1 MLGNIGWKNSVNKM
15 NDNKE
20 LTKYLNEY
28 LRMEKP
34 QFAVMI
40 SGRWG
45 CGKTYYIENQI
56 AEWGKKKEKAR
67 GDSIVLKPIYV
78 SVNGL
83 NNVSSVARK
92 IKAVLHPML
101 YSKGAK
107 AAKKVVLAA
116 MNIAV
121 KSKMD
126 FEGDGTGEDLNS
138 LLDAEGVL
146 DIFMSDS
153 NSVKGNR
160 ILVLDDIE
168 RSKIPLDEL
177 FGFVNGIVE
186 HSNSKV
192 ILICDEEKLIE
203 VAKKENL
210 SVEYKDFKEKLV
222 GQTFSLE
229 VDYAGITNVF
239 IEASN
244 SKILQDNR
252 RIITE
257 LFVASKCENLRLI
270 RHCLIDIK
278 RFFDQ
283 LPKSIEKNSSYKFFV
298 TNVVAYLTI
307 ASLEDRF
314 GNKTVEH
321 YQSYFLSEDDKA
333 LVHEIGQKYNG
344 ILESYGLYN
353 SVYTIPI
360 KHLVSFVRSG
370 FLTSPDYLVSQCRM
384 LQSRNLTNW
393 EKLWNCSRL
402 SNTEFETLL
411 DSEKKRFYNKEL
423 GYSFEVVH
431 LAGILL
437 SLERRGLV
445 RLSRNNVVRIAK
457 SNIRDINEKYPD
469 DATRYY
475 LNSQGYEFHESE
487 TDEMREIISFS
498 GELYQKRIKKQETD
512 YVAGI
517 WQSMN
522 DNITHSWLDDKF
534 DEATPTRRCPYS
546 MEAIFTQVSPSF
558 LADKLANLS
567 NNAKIEFC
575 QFMIGRY
582 YLKGSN
588 IIGELRNEMK
598 SDKEPLEKISKLLKS
613 KAKRQKLI
621 DKENT
626 LRIVSKMDEAIEK
639 L

>member
-1 MLGNIGWKNSVNKM
+1 MK
-15 NDNKE
+15 DNKE
-20 LTKYLNEY
+20 LTTYLNEY
-28 LRMEKP
+28 LKMEKP

-40 SGRWG
+40 SGKWG

-56 AEWGKKKEKAR
+56 IEWDKKKEKAS
-67 GDSIVLKPIYV
+67 GDSVVLKPIYV

-83 NNVSSVARK
+83 NNVGSVVRK
-92 IKAVLHPML
+92 IKAVLHPIL

-107 AAKKVVLAA
+107 VAKKVVLAA

-121 KSKMD
+121 KSKVD

-138 LLDAEGVL
+138 LLDAEGIL

-192 ILICDEEKLIE
+192 VLICDEEKLIE

-239 IEASN
+239 IDTSGN
-244 SKILQDNR
+244 KMLQDNR

-257 LFVASKCENLRLI
+257 LFIASKCENLRLI

-278 RFFDQ
+278 RFFNQ
-283 LPKSIEKNSSYKFFV
+283 LPKSIEKNSNYKNFV

-307 ASLEDRF
+307 ASLEDRY
-314 GNKTVEH
+314 GNKAIEY
-321 YQSYFLSEDDKA
+321 YQSYFCSEEDKA
-333 LVHEIGQKYNG
+333 HVHEIGQKYNS
-344 ILESYGLYN
+344 ILENHGLYN
-353 SVYTIPI
+353 SAYTIPV
-360 KHLVSFVRSG
+360 KQLVDFVRTG
-370 FLTSPDYLVSQCRM
+370 FLASPDYLVSQCRM
-384 LQSRNLTNW
+384 LKSRNLTNW

-402 SNTEFETLL
+402 TNLEFETLL
-411 DSEKKRFYNKEL
+411 ESEKKRFYNKEL

-445 RLSRNNVVRIAK
+445 KLSRKNVVRIAK
-457 SNIRDINEKYPD
+457 SNIKEINEKYPD

-512 YVAGI
+512 YVVGV
-517 WQSMN
+517 WKSMK
-522 DNITHSWLDDKF
+522 DDMTYSWLSDKF
-534 DEATPTRRCPYS
+534 DEVTPTRRCSYS
-546 MEAIFTQVSPSF
+546 MEAIFTQVSPAY
-558 LADKLANLS
+558 LADKLAILS

-588 IIGELRNEMK
+588 IIGELSNEMK
-598 SDKEPLEKISKLLKS
+598 LDKEPLEKISKLLKS

-626 LRIVSKMDEAIEK
+626 LRIVSKIDEAIEK

>member
-1 MLGNIGWKNSVNKM
+1 MK
-15 NDNKE
+15 DNKE
-20 LTKYLNEY
+20 LTTYLNEY
-28 LRMEKP
+28 LKMEKP

-40 SGRWG
+40 SGKWG

-56 AEWGKKKEKAR
+56 KEWSKKKER
-67 GDSIVLKPIYV
+67 DSKDSVLLKPIYV

-83 NNVSSVARK
+83 NNVGSVVRK
-92 IKAVLHPML
+92 IKAVLHPIL

-107 AAKKVVLAA
+107 VAKKVVLAA

-121 KSKMD
+121 KNKVD
-126 FEGDGTGEDLNS
+126 LEGDGTGEDLNS
-138 LLDAEGVL
+138 LLDTEGIL

-192 ILICDEEKLIE
+192 ILICDEVKLIE
-203 VAKKENL
+203 IAEKENL
-210 SVEYKDFKEKLV
+210 SIEYKDFKEKLV
-222 GQTFSLE
+222 GQTFLLE
-229 VDYAGITNVF
+229 ADYAGITSVF
-239 IEASN
+239 IDN
-244 SKILQDNR
+244 SGNKILLDNR
-252 RIITE
+252 NLITE
-257 LFVASKCENLRLI
+257 LFIASKCENLRLI

-283 LPKSIEKNSSYKFFV
+283 LPNSIEKNSNYKDFV

-307 ASLEDRF
+307 ASFEDRY
-314 GNKTVEH
+314 GNKAIEH
-321 YQSYFLSEDDKA
+321 YQSYSCPEGDKT
-333 LVHEIGQKYNG
+333 LVSEIGQKYNG
-344 ILESYGLYN
+344 ILENHGLYN
-353 SVYTIPI
+353 SVYTISI
-360 KHLVSFVRSG
+360 KYLVDFVRTGFLVS
-370 FLTSPDYLVSQCRM
+370 PEYLVSQCRM
-384 LQSRNLTNW
+384 LHSRNLTNW

-402 SNTEFETLL
+402 SNAEFETLL
-411 DSEKKRFYNKEL
+411 ESEKKRFYNKAL

-445 RLSRNNVVRIAK
+445 KLSRKNVVRIAK
-457 SNIRDINEKYPD
+457 SNIKDINEKYPD
-469 DATRYY
+469 NSTRYY
-475 LNSQGYEFHESE
+475 LNSQGYEFHESQ

-498 GELYQKRIKKQETD
+498 GELYQKRIKKRETD
-512 YVAGI
+512 YVIGI
-517 WQSMN
+517 WQNLN
-522 DNITHSWLDDKF
+522 DNITHSWLNDKF
-534 DEATPTRRCPYS
+534 EEATPTRRCSYS
-546 MEAIFTQVSPSF
+546 MEAIFTQVSPSY

-588 IIGELRNEMK
+588 IIGELGNEMK
-598 SDKEPLEKISKLLKS
+598 ADKEPLEKISKLLKS

-626 LRIVSKMDEAIEK
+626 LLIANKIDEAVDK
-639 L
+639 M

>member
-1 MLGNIGWKNSVNKM
+1 MK
-15 NDNKE
+15 DNKE
-20 LTKYLNEY
+20 LTTYLNEY
-28 LRMEKP
+28 LRMDRP

-40 SGRWG
+40 SGKWG

-56 AEWGKKKEKAR
+56 AEWSKKKEKAS
-67 GDSIVLKPIYV
+67 GNSVVLKPIYV

-83 NNVSSVARK
+83 NNVGSVVRK
-92 IKAVLHPML
+92 IKAVLHPIL

-107 AAKKVVLAA
+107 VAKKVILAA

-121 KSKMD
+121 KSNVD

-138 LLDAEGVL
+138 LLDAEGIL

-153 NSVKGNR
+153 DSVKGNR

-192 ILICDEEKLIE
+192 ILICDEDKLIE

-222 GQTFSLE
+222 GQTFLLE
-229 VDYAGITNVF
+229 ADYAGITNVF
-239 IEASN
+239 IDTSDSN
-244 SKILQDNR
+244 ILQDNR
-252 RIITE
+252 GLITE

-278 RFFDQ
+278 RFFGQ
-283 LPKSIEKNSSYKFFV
+283 LPKNIEKNSNYKDFV

-307 ASLEDRF
+307 ASLEDRY
-314 GNKTVEH
+314 GNKAIEY
-321 YQSYFLSEDDKA
+321 YQSYLFSEEDKA
-333 LVHEIGQKYNG
+333 HVHEIDQKYNG
-344 ILESYGLYN
+344 ILENHGLYN

-360 KHLVSFVRSG
+360 KYLVSFVRSG
-370 FLTSPDYLVSQCRM
+370 FLTSPEYLISQCRM

-445 RLSRNNVVRIAK
+445 KLSRKNVVKIAK
-457 SNIRDINEKYPD
+457 SNIKDINDKYPD

-475 LNSQGYEFHESE
+475 LNSQGYEFHESD

-498 GELYQKRIKKQETD
+498 GELYQKRIKKQEID

-522 DNITHSWLDDKF
+522 DSLTHSWLNDKF
-534 DEATPTRRCPYS
+534 DEATPTRRCSYS
-546 MEAIFTQVSPSF
+546 MEAIFTQVSPSY

-575 QFMIGRY
+575 HFMIGRY

-588 IIGELRNEMK
+588 IIGELGKEMK
-598 SDKEPLEKISKLLKS
+598 PDKEPLEKISKLLKS

-626 LRIVSKMDEAIEK
+626 LHIASKIDEAIEK

>member
-1 MLGNIGWKNSVNKM
+1 MK
-15 NDNKE
+15 DNKE
-20 LTKYLNEY
+20 LTTYLNEY

-40 SGRWG
+40 SGKWG
-45 CGKTYYIENQI
+45 CGKTFYIENQI
-56 AEWGKKKEKAR
+56 AEWSKKKEKAS
-67 GDSIVLKPIYV
+67 GNSVVLKPIYV

-83 NNVSSVARK
+83 NNVGSVVRK
-92 IKAVLHPML
+92 IKAVLHPIL

-107 AAKKVVLAA
+107 VAKKVVLAA

-121 KSKMD
+121 KTSVD

-138 LLDAEGVL
+138 LLDAEGIL

-153 NSVKGNR
+153 NSLKGNR

-168 RSKIPLDEL
+168 RSKIPMDEL
-177 FGFVNGIVE
+177 FGFINGIVE

-239 IEASN
+239 IEVSN
-244 SKILQDNR
+244 SKILLDNR
-252 RIITE
+252 GIITE
-257 LFVASKCENLRLI
+257 LFIASKCENLRLI

-283 LPKSIEKNSSYKFFV
+283 LPKNIEKNSNYKNFV

-321 YQSYFLSEDDKA
+321 YQSFFLSEEDKA
-333 LVHEIGQKYNG
+333 LVNEIGQKYNG
-344 ILESYGLYN
+344 ILENYGLYN

-370 FLTSPDYLVSQCRM
+370 FLASPDYLVSQCRM

-437 SLERRGLV
+437 FLERRGLV
-445 RLSRNNVVRIAK
+445 KLSRKNVVRIAK
-457 SNIRDINEKYPD
+457 SNIKDINDKYPD

-475 LNSQGYEFHESE
+475 LNSQGYEFHESK

-522 DNITHSWLDDKF
+522 DNITHSWLNDKF
-534 DEATPTRRCPYS
+534 DEATPTRRCSYS
-546 MEAIFTQVSPSF
+546 MEAIFTQVSPSY

-598 SDKEPLEKISKLLKS
+598 SDKEPLERISKLLKS

-626 LRIVSKMDEAIEK
+626 LRIVSKIDEAIEK
-639 L
+639 M